1 MRNGPNDPMRDHEDA
16 ASEGLRSEPHHVR
29 DSIDDVARRLGR
41 PSMVP
46 LANLLAK
53 WHDAVGEAV
62 AAHVRPVAIRDDV
75 LVVDVDQPIWHTQL
89 GFLEADLLGR
99 VNEVAGLKLTRIEAR
114 VHPG

>member
-1 MRNGPNDPMRDHEDA
+1 MVIDLAERRRR
-16 ASEGLRSEPHHVR
+16 LRSGADRIRARTQAACGTMSEEER
-29 DSIDDVARRLGR
+29 DR
-41 PSMVP
+41 M
-46 LANLLAK
+46 
-53 WHDAVGEAV
+53 EAE
-62 AAHVRPVAIRDDV
+62 AVAIRDDV